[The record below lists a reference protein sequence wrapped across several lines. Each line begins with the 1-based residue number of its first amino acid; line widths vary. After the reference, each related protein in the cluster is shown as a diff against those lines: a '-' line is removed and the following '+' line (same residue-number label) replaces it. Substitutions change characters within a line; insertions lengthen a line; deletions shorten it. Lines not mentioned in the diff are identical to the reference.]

1 MIKMISRTCQSAQ
14 ARHFASAPSQY
25 QKKVEIKK
33 SVFISQSHDIYSN
46 LALEDWL
53 YKNFDFTNHHVLML
67 WQNDPCVVI
76 GRHQNPW
83 LEANVNNLTEQGVQ
97 LARRNSGGG
106 TVYHDRGN
114 LNLTFFTSRER
125 YNRKYNL
132 ELISRALFRKYGLKS
147 SISPRED
154 LTCRENYKQV
164 SGTAA
169 KLGRPN
175 AYHHCTLLVNVN
187 KLELSQ
193 ALQKRPTGINTNATK
208 SVPSPVMNLCEE
220 DPNVNINSVIEAV
233 GWEYMRTD
241 PFNVKEGGK
250 HLISEQRGFQ
260 LVNPTDQWFP
270 GLSEIRSNLISWDW
284 CYGKTPN
291 FFISRT
297 FPVPSQ
303 LLVEPMTFNGTNSE
317 LKITVHVNQGRVA
330 DVVLNIP
337 QGLSSTGLHGDVK
350 VITSLKGCKFTEEA
364 MSRLESSLAV
374 DNILAADKDKFVT
387 ECVRQVMTSV

>member
-1 MIKMISRTCQSAQ
+1 MERKRRNAEGLRRLSG
-14 ARHFASAPSQY
+14 Y
-25 QKKVEIKK
+25 
-33 SVFISQSHDIYSN
+33 QSHDIFAN

-83 LEANVNNLTEQGVQ
+83 LEANINGLTEQGVQ

-114 LNLTFFTSRER
+114 LNLTFFTCRER

-154 LTCRENYKQV
+154 LTCRESYKQV

-208 SVPSPVMNLCEE
+208 SIPSPVMNLCEE
-220 DPNVNINSVIEAV
+220 DPNVNVDSVIEAI

-250 HLISEQRGFQ
+250 HLIPEQRGFQ
-260 LVNPTDQWFP
+260 LINPTDQWFP
-270 GLSEIRSNLISWDW
+270 GLSQIRSNLISWDW

-291 FFISRT
+291 FSISRT

-303 LLVEPMTFNGTNSE
+303 LLVEPMSLNGTNAE
-317 LKITVHVNQGRVA
+317 LKITMHVNQGRVA

-337 QGLSSTGLHGDVK
+337 QSLSSIGLHGDKKPCRV
-350 VITSLKGCKFTEEA
+350 
-364 MSRLESSLAV
+364 
-374 DNILAADKDKFVT
+374 
-387 ECVRQVMTSV
+387 

>member
-1 MIKMISRTCQSAQ
+1 MHPASEREQ
-14 ARHFASAPSQY
+14 AG
-25 QKKVEIKK
+25 I
-33 SVFISQSHDIYSN
+33 
-46 LALEDWL
+46 
-53 YKNFDFTNHHVLML
+53 
-67 WQNDPCVVI
+67 
-76 GRHQNPW
+76 
-83 LEANVNNLTEQGVQ
+83 
-97 LARRNSGGG
+97 
-106 TVYHDRGN
+106 
-114 LNLTFFTSRER
+114 
-125 YNRKYNL
+125 
-132 ELISRALFRKYGLKS
+132 KS
-147 SISPRED
+147 SSTETSSK
-154 LTCRENYKQV
+154 LQSNYYY
-164 SGTAA
+164 
-169 KLGRPN
+169 LF
-175 AYHHCTLLVNVN
+175 LLICYF
-187 KLELSQ
+187 LLRQ
-193 ALQKRPTGINTNATK
+193 TGINTNATK

-270 GLSEIRSNLISWDW
+270 GIVYIEVTLFLCLIIHIFIGLSEIRSNLISWDW